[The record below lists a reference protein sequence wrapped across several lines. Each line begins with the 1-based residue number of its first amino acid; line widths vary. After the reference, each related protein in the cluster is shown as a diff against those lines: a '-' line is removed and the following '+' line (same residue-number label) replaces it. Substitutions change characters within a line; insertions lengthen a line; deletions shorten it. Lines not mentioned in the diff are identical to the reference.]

1 MYKQKFND
9 DINYNVYN
17 NIHYMAE
24 FARDIVLNEV
34 QNVVIK
40 SNRINRIESRVKSYT
55 STINK
60 MIDKGYD
67 LTLDNMIEKINDII
81 GIRLIC
87 NNLNDV
93 YYLVNCIKADKEF
106 KIITEKDY
114 IVSPKKSG
122 YMSYHIILQYNIS
135 TNTLTIPIKA
145 ELQIRTE
152 EMDKWANKAHDS
164 TYKKNK
170 KIV

>member
-1 MYKQKFND
+1 MYKQKFNVNID
-9 DINYNVYN
+9 YDVYK
-17 NIHYMAE
+17 NIHYMAD

-40 SNRINRIESRVKSYT
+40 SNKVNRIESRVKSYT
-55 STINK
+55 SIINK
-60 MIDKGYD
+60 MKDKGYD
-67 LTLDNMIEKINDII
+67 LTLENMIEKINDLI

-93 YYLVNCIKADKEF
+93 YYLVNCIKANEKFE
-106 KIITEKDY
+106 IIMEKDY
-114 IVSPKKSG
+114 IASPKKSG

-135 TNTLTIPIKA
+135 TNTLTIPIKV

-164 TYKKNK
+164 TYKN
-170 KIV
+170 II